1 MKEKNLKTSLIA
13 LIALITLIAAMLF
26 ITSAKHNEHHA
37 LAYTSYV
44 STPDE
49 VEETVSPSELLPPD
63 TSPDV
68 L

>member
-1 MKEKNLKTSLIA
+1 MKEKNLK
-13 LIALITLIAAMLF
+13 ITLIALFALVVLVATMLF
-26 ITSAKHNEHHA
+26 IANQHSEHHA
-37 LAYTSYV
+37 LAYTSYM